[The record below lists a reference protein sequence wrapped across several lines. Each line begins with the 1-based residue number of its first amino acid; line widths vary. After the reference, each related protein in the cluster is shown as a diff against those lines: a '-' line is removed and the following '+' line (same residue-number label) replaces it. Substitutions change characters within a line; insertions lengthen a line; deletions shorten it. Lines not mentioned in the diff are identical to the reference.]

1 MNKSVFCLIVIL
13 CLTYGV
19 QAQTHK
25 TDVLVLGNGNAA
37 WAAGMQSAISGVKTT
52 ILFSPAGFD
61 IELRTQ
67 NLESGLAAQY
77 RKRQQADSLLNQRAL
92 LKKWADSTA
101 NLQILSDRSYTK
113 VSRSGSN
120 WVVRLNN
127 GQTLKA
133 KVLIHA
139 ALEALPNVSPAKK
152 ITWLPLT
159 FDNTLYRT
167 SVASGDYLS
176 SIKGNATVLP
186 LSQLLVDDQENY
198 VELKDLSNSMA
209 AGQAGGALAAYAV
222 FFKTKTSKANLKAIQ
237 GELLNFKQAL
247 MPLADVAPADADWR
261 ALQVIALMGTMPVQ
275 VSQGKALFQ
284 PEQPVALAE
293 IKEPLQTLYYKTPIW
308 YADHAHAPA
317 NLKNSISLICYLG
330 NRSVTQITKEVNK
343 KWEKPYQFNSPFAEE
358 TLLNRREIAVLLHE
372 YLQPF
377 EVNIDLTGRII
388 K

>member
-1 MNKSVFCLIVIL
+1 MNKSIFCLIVIF
-13 CLTYGV
+13 CLTYRV
-19 QAQTHK
+19 QSQTLK

-52 ILFSPAGFD
+52 ILFSASGFD
-61 IELRTQ
+61 IELRAQ

-77 RKRQQADSLLNQRAL
+77 RKRQQADSLLDQRAV
-92 LKKWADSTA
+92 LKKWADSTR
-101 NLQILSDRSYTK
+101 NLQILPHRSYTK
-113 VSRSGSN
+113 VSRSGNN

-139 ALEALPNVSPAKK
+139 TPEALPNVSPAKQA
-152 ITWLPLT
+152 TWLPLT

-167 SVASGDYLS
+167 SVASGEYLS
-176 SIKGNATVLP
+176 SLKGNATVLT

-198 VELKDLSNSMA
+198 VALKDLSNSMA

-222 FFKTKTSKANLKAIQ
+222 FFKTKTSKANLKDIQ
-237 GELLNFKQAL
+237 GELLNYNLAL
-247 MPLADVAPADADWR
+247 MPLADIDPADANWR
-261 ALQVIALMGTMPVQ
+261 ALQVNALTGTMPVKLA
-275 VSQGKALFQ
+275 QGKALFQ
-284 PEQPVALAE
+284 PEQPAALQE
-293 IKEPLQTLYYKTPIW
+293 IKEPLRALFYKTPIW
-308 YADHAHAPA
+308 YADHAHDTA

-330 NRSVTQITKEVNK
+330 NRSVTQITKEVSR
-343 KWEKPYQFNSPFAEE
+343 KWKKPYQFNSPFSEE